1 MIKLIDLLNERKQVG
16 ILYHFTDLISLIKIL
31 ETNTL
36 KGSNKW
42 DENQKPFTSF
52 TRNKNGWGLV
62 GGPGKTV
69 RISVDGD
76 KLSDKYKISP
86 YDMQNLK
93 RWDDTPLD
101 EMEERVFGDITNI
114 INYVTEIVIQNK
126 GLEEY
131 PRLKDKLETI
141 YPNYKTLNKISRR
154 GKLVSSDEVELPLID
169 DVKQYIDNIINK
181 EKIEVSY
188 KFPNQE
194 MIKYFNQKLNTKYD
208 TLATPV
214 KQYISSKL
222 K

>member
-1 MIKLIDLLNERKQVG
+1 MK
-16 ILYHFTDLISLIKIL
+16 
-31 ETNTL
+31 
-36 KGSNKW
+36 
-42 DENQKPFTSF
+42 
-52 TRNKNGWGLV
+52 
-62 GGPGKTV
+62 
-69 RISVDGD
+69 
-76 KLSDKYKISP
+76 
-86 YDMQNLK
+86 NLK

-141 YPNYKTLNKISRR
+141 YPNYKTLNKFSRR
-154 GKLVSSDEVELPLID
+154 AKLLSSDEVELPLID